1 MSKVKFTKNEL
12 KAQRDAL
19 RRYKRYLPTL
29 ELKKM
34 QLQIEVR
41 KIDHL
46 IAEQKKEEKRIWDDD
61 LDAWICLFAEDID
74 IGFYIRVKEV
84 KCSIGNIAGVSIP
97 VFDKVEYERNPV
109 DFYATPPWVDDG
121 IDVLERL
128 IKLRIEMNIYE
139 RQKEL
144 LSDELRVTSQRVNL
158 FEKVKIPECIENIRK
173 IRIYLADEQTA
184 AVVRAKMAKRKFQNV
199 RTGA

>member
-1 MSKVKFTKNEL
+1 MPKVKFTKNEL

-46 IAEQKKEEKRIWDDD
+46 IAGQKKEEKRIWDD
-61 LDAWICLFAEDID
+61 LGAWIHLFSEDVD
-74 IGFYIRVKEV
+74 IGSYVRVKEV
-84 KCSIGNIAGVSIP
+84 KRSIGNIAGVSIP
-97 VFDKVEYERNPV
+97 VFDKVEYERSPV

-144 LSDELRVTSQRVNL
+144 LSEELRVTSQRVNL

-173 IRIYLADEQTA
+173 VRIYLADEQTA

>member
-1 MSKVKFTKNEL
+1 MPKVKFTKNEL

-46 IAEQKKEEKRIWDDD
+46 IAEHKKEEKRIWDD
-61 LDAWICLFAEDID
+61 LGAWIRLFSEDID
-74 IGFYIRVKEV
+74 IGSYVRVKEV
-84 KCSIGNIAGVSIP
+84 KRSMGNIAGVSIP
-97 VFDKVEYERNPV
+97 VFDKVEYEHSPV
-109 DFYATPPWVDDG
+109 DFYATPPWVEDG

-184 AVVRAKMAKRKFQNV
+184 AVVRAKIAKRKFQNV
-199 RTGA
+199 RTGT

>member
-1 MSKVKFTKNEL
+1 MPKIKFTKNEL

-46 IAEQKKEEKRIWDDD
+46 IDDRKKEEKRIWDD
-61 LDAWICLFAEDID
+61 LDAWIRLFSEDID
-74 IGFYIRVKEV
+74 IGSYVRVKKV
-84 KCSIGNIAGVSIP
+84 KRSIGNIAGVSIP

-121 IDVLERL
+121 IDVLERF

>member
-1 MSKVKFTKNEL
+1 MPKIKFTKNEL

-46 IAEQKKEEKRIWDDD
+46 IDDRKKEEKRIWDD
-61 LDAWICLFAEDID
+61 LDAWIRLFSEDID
-74 IGFYIRVKEV
+74 IGSYVRVKEV
-84 KCSIGNIAGVSIP
+84 KRSIGNIAGVSIP
-97 VFDKVEYERNPV
+97 VFDKVEYERSPV

-144 LSDELRVTSQRVNL
+144 LSEELRVTSQRVNL